1 MRSNAY
7 AAHAK
12 TFSYKNYKIY
22 QTNMVV
28 NCKETIVSKGVAIYS
43 ATYISVGQGI
53 RNEGSH

>member
-7 AAHAK
+7 AAHAD

-43 ATYISVGQGI
+43 AT
-53 RNEGSH
+53 